1 MTASPLL
8 IGALTAT
15 LTAPTVSV
23 DFNAINTHIDDIQ
36 TTVNQQVDDAQ
47 TAAVLPPDLSNL
59 IDTTQKDTN
68 RNIDNTQSDINKLIN
83 KNKSAM
89 ENAQDALNKKGIK
102 TSVKYPD
109 TTVSEQ
115 GNLPPVLDGQSKK
128 DSGSG
133 SGSESGSG
141 SGSGLLDGIPQWKI
155 DRFDQL
161 AQCES
166 GGNWSINT
174 SNGYYGGLQ
183 INPQTFSAFGGK
195 EFGESADKL
204 TREQQIYL
212 SDKIQKVQ
220 GWGAW
225 PSCSKKYGYI

>member
-23 DFNAINTHIDDIQ
+23 DFNAMNTHIDNTQ

-47 TAAVLPPDLSNL
+47 TTAVLPPDLSNL
-59 IDTTQKDTN
+59 IDTTQRDTN
-68 RNIDNTQSDINKLIN
+68 RNIDNTQSDLNKLIN

-109 TTVSEQ
+109 TTISEQ
-115 GNLPPVLDGQSKK
+115 GNLPPVLDGQSKRN
-128 DSGSG
+128 
-133 SGSESGSG
+133 SGSG
-141 SGSGLLDGIPQWKI
+141 SGSGLLDGIPAERIAQWEA
-155 DRFDQL
+155 L
-161 AQCES
+161 AECES

-174 SNGYYGGLQ
+174 GQFSGGVQFLDSSWLAAGGGQ
-183 INPQTFSAFGGK
+183 FAPSAYLATK
-195 EFGESADKL
+195 
-204 TREQQIYL
+204 EQQIYIGERL
-212 SDKIQKVQ
+212 KASGGANN
-220 GWGAW
+220 GWGHW
-225 PSCSKKYGYI
+225 PACSSKLGLK